1 MKIAIIS
8 DIHENFHNL
17 ILALESMSVHHIEQI
32 FCLGDLMNSGIAKI
46 LAAQDI
52 PTHMIWG
59 NNDGDKVEITL
70 AAKRENSSLSIGTTI
85 YDFVDF
91 DGKNIF
97 LSHYD
102 DLAKPMAQSGLYDAV
117 FFGHNHIQSLEKIN
131 DCWVVNPGELAA
143 LKTKRATYA
152 IYDTQSN
159 DVKIIELSDSVSL
172 KTAKMESYF
181 SANADKLNFRS
192 KKAFEQNIENNIIPT
207 SSPVYKTLN
216 NAASVAKAVVFTGLP
231 GVGKSLYINAFQ
243 TIAKSLNRKV
253 TVIQWDVA
261 RKSFETPEIQA
272 HFPMGD
278 GTVHNGLKLCAG
290 KWLMATVSSWL
301 TKNKNSDSILLI
313 EAPLVGHRFVELAHK
328 QNIEELEAFLSSKD
342 CQFICP
348 IPSKEVREKIEAARA
363 AEVSE
368 DAKNWLGAKPSVML
382 MLWKMICGLANDM
395 GRSIPMDGQPPYDPE
410 VYEFVFNNILK
421 HRNFIP
427 LHITEVFD
435 VSHADEI
442 ELHSHEGL
450 VASKEVANSISQAI
464 IAMYPNEKE
473 INEVIDRW
481 YLT

>member
-17 ILALESMSVHHIEQI
+17 ILALESMSEHDIEQI
-32 FCLGDLMNSGIAKI
+32 LCLGDLMNSGIAKI
-46 LAAQDI
+46 LASQDI

-70 AAKRENSSLSIGTTI
+70 AAKREKSSLSISTTI
-85 YDFVDF
+85 YDFVEF

-102 DLAKPMAQSGLYDAV
+102 DLAKPMAKSGEYDAV
-117 FFGHNHIQSLEKIN
+117 FFGHNHIQSTEKVN
-131 DCWVVNPGELAA
+131 NCWVVNPGELAA
-143 LKTKRATYA
+143 LKTRKATYA
-152 IYDTQSN
+152 IYDTLSDEIQ
-159 DVKIIELSDSVSL
+159 IIELKNSVSL
-172 KTAKMESYF
+172 KTEKMETYF
-181 SANADKLNFRS
+181 ANNADKLNFRS
-192 KKAFEQNIENNIIPT
+192 KKAFEQNMANNIIPT

-216 NAASVAKAVVFTGLP
+216 DAASTAKAVVFTGLP

-243 TIAKSLNRKV
+243 AIAQSLNKKV

-261 RKSFETPEIQA
+261 RKAFETPEIQA

-290 KWLMATVSSWL
+290 KWLLATVSSWL
-301 TKNKNSDSILLI
+301 TQNSDSDSILLI
-313 EAPLVGHRFVELAHK
+313 EAPLVGHRFVELAHQ
-328 QNIEELEAFLSSKD
+328 QNIKEIEAFLSSKE

-363 AEVSE
+363 AEVAE
-368 DAKNWLGAKPSVML
+368 DAKTWMGAKPSVML
-382 MLWKMICGLANDM
+382 MLWKMICGIANEM
-395 GRSIPMDGQPPYDPE
+395 GRSIPMDGQPPYDPK
-410 VYEFVFNNILK
+410 VYEFVFKNILK

-427 LHITEVFD
+427 LHISEVFD
-435 VSHADEI
+435 VSLTDES
-442 ELHSHEGL
+442 ELHSSEGL
-450 VASKEVANSISQAI
+450 IASEEVANSMSQAI
-464 IAMYPNEKE
+464 LAMYPNDSE
-473 INEVIDRW
+473 INKVIDKW